1 MPAYPYAKRRFGKAA
16 LLKAVSQG
24 YNPPLESGCC
34 LVRLRTYPLH
44 LNRLM
49 PAEGTRGR
57 FGRDAA
63 RFDWPQAAERIL
75 PQQRDDA
82 LRFIGAFFV
91 ACRPEHGMQ
100 SSPVSNCVFAVNIF
114 QVAFRR

>member
-1 MPAYPYAKRRFGKAA
+1 
-16 LLKAVSQG
+16 
-24 YNPPLESGCC
+24 
-34 LVRLRTYPLH
+34 
-44 LNRLM
+44 M